1 MAWGRRWEGGSRGR
15 GHRYTYGWL
24 VQVDVWQ
31 KPTQYCNYPSIKK
44 KKKRKKRNKMYP
56 FEFLFKTKQKLNLPI
71 YTGKKVLG
79 VGWETDGKWDG
90 KVKRQVLDLTIP
102 FLS

>member
-1 MAWGRRWEGGSRGR
+1 MFGRNQ
-15 GHRYTYGWL
+15 H
-24 VQVDVWQ
+24 
-31 KPTQYCNYPSIKK
+31 SIVIILQLK

-79 VGWETDGKWDG
+79 VGWETDRKWDG